1 MSIIQMNLITKNMWA
16 QFIIMGPI
24 VSIKNLK
31 NMAWFSS
38 KVKTQEKVNDLDF
51 TPKFKVTYPEGWH
64 ERQTMSI
71 KDKCDHF
78 NNWASKL

>member
-1 MSIIQMNLITKNMWA
+1 MKFIMKNIWV
-16 QFIIMGPI
+16 QSIIMGPI
-24 VSIKNLK
+24 VLIKNLK

-38 KVKTQEKVNDLDF
+38 KIKTQEKINDLDF
-51 TPKFKVTYPEGWH
+51 IPKFKVTYPKGWY
-64 ERQTMSI
+64 ERQNMST